1 MKKMSEKR
9 ALGSMEKTNLGASVS
24 FDLDETPEPK
34 RRTRKK
40 QDEILDDPDTVVDT
54 GRYLYQLPKEQD
66 PFVPQTVGIMQTANV
81 GIGVSIALN
90 NSGHPTAAMGWDPN
104 LNGWDVSMDPNK
116 EEIIHPPA
124 VGAGRCL
131 WKPAFDYFPKDG
143 SAAAEGDTATTDAD
157 SFPNMYQAT
166 SPCSGTLNTAVTDAI
181 GIASTKETD
190 LIGDGS
196 IRNLKADG
204 LNSLRGERNEKYSLR
219 IFGMRV
225 SVGQQNEDMDRL
237 ATLRTYLGDA
247 TIRDVM
253 DESIPPTGA

>member
-1 MKKMSEKR
+1 
-9 ALGSMEKTNLGASVS
+9 
-24 FDLDETPEPK
+24 
-34 RRTRKK
+34 
-40 QDEILDDPDTVVDT
+40 
-54 GRYLYQLPKEQD
+54 
-66 PFVPQTVGIMQTANV
+66 
-81 GIGVSIALN
+81 
-90 NSGHPTAAMGWDPN
+90 
-104 LNGWDVSMDPNK
+104 
-116 EEIIHPPA
+116 
-124 VGAGRCL
+124 
-131 WKPAFDYFPKDG
+131 
-143 SAAAEGDTATTDAD
+143 
-157 SFPNMYQAT
+157 MYQAT
-166 SPCSGTLNTAVTDAI
+166 STCSGTLNTAVTDAI

-253 DESIPPTGA
+253 DKSIPPTGA